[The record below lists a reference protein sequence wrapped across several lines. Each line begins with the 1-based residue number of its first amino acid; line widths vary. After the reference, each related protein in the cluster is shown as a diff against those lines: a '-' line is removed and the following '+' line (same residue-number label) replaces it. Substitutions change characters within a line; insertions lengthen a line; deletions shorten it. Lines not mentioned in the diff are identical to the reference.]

1 MSIEQ
6 LGESLL
12 ADAKK
17 RSRKLKRRATVFT
30 GLMLGVQAGNA
41 LLRKKAKKRADEF
54 WKSNQGLLDARAG
67 QFTQGIDFWQ
77 KHNKMLSTYGE
88 STDSTT
94 GENWVNAFKQQQLK
108 LYQAN
113 PKYKDIFSQANPQD
127 QLKFN
132 QEVDKLLADDIEA
145 YRSKVEGFS
154 DFRNIGK
161 DTKESRAAY
170 MKPLRDKLQKGVDI
184 INEQDNV
191 AGWLLGGMNLKSSN
205 ANLQQS
211 QLDVLLPEGF
221 TEQDKSELDSLIS
234 TTLRNKKKINAI
246 YKVEEIPE
254 VNLKAMIKKE
264 KVAELPVKI
273 DNSIRD
279 AFEPFASNFNKK
291 ESQYSRSDYK
301 IKMAKGDKGEVEVT
315 IYDFL
320 NDFKGADGNKLTS
333 EQKNRIIEDAMII
346 ADLNYKIFKKKA
358 EATGTAGLTIPVGG
372 ITPFVQDALET
383 VIGEDLKYEV
393 GGFMGNKPI
402 GTYKPIARQNI
413 IDKLTKTPETEV
425 PSPSDS
431 SKKVVVTDE
440 DAKQIIEDSNIPTD
454 NAAVVDPTIFDEK
467 KFISTINNPDFVKMD
482 DREKNKFVNSI
493 IDMYPTQSDRIVEL
507 VENSDMQRVDGT
519 QKSDI
524 GFLGPVKNNV
534 TGGTMTELS
543 MGVEMDGKEVLLPL
557 MVPTL
562 TKEEI
567 NFLANNNVVGNPSIV
582 PQSIKD
588 KAIAHARKRIS
599 ENKSPFMTSDDAPTI
614 TSSEQ
619 EKIANMLEMN
629 IEGLSTEEVDNQFR
643 IALRQSNDLTDDEFN
658 TILGYLEKSTNVVM
672 DNSPVQNQRSLLSD
686 DVFVQG
692 AANKAAYFDQQRKT
706 AGSDFLKLIG
716 ADKESVRKRIISRA
730 EKYLAGERNTFTS
743 SEFNKWAKATKGL
756 EVTDIK
762 KNQRR
767 ALVKEFLE
775 TLK

>member
-54 WKSNQGLLDARAG
+54 WKSNQGLLDTRAG
-67 QFTQGIDFWQ
+67 QFTKGIDFWQ
-77 KHNKMLSTYGE
+77 NHNKMLSTYGE
-88 STDSTT
+88 STDSAT

-108 LYQAN
+108 LYQEN
-113 PKYKDIFSQANPQD
+113 PKYKNIFSKANPQD

-246 YKVEEIPE
+246 YEVEEIPE

-264 KVAELPVKI
+264 KVDTIPVNI
-273 DNSIRD
+273 SNEIRTEFLIFGNS
-279 AFEPFASNFNKK
+279 FEKTDSL
-291 ESQYSRSDYK
+291 SRSDYK

-346 ADLNYKIFKKKA
+346 ADLNYKIFKQKA
-358 EATGTAGLTIPVGG
+358 EATGTGPLTIPVGG
-372 ITPFVQDALET
+372 IKPFVQDALET

-402 GTYKPIARQNI
+402 GTYKPIARQNL

-440 DAKQIIEDSNIPTD
+440 DAKKIIKDSNIPTSD
-454 NAAVVDPTIFDEK
+454 DEVSDPNIFDEK
-467 KFISTINNPDFVKMD
+467 KFISIIND
-482 DREKNKFVNSI
+482 EKFVNASKKDRHGFVSSI
-493 IDMYPTQSDRIVEL
+493 IDQHPDMSDRIVEL
-507 VENSDMQRVDGT
+507 VENANMQRVDGT
-519 QKSDI
+519 QKSD
-524 GFLGPVKNNV
+524 VS
-534 TGGTMTELS
+534 T
-543 MGVEMDGKEVLLPL
+543 
-557 MVPTL
+557 PT
-562 TKEEI
+562 
-567 NFLANNNVVGNPSIV
+567 
-582 PQSIKD
+582 
-588 KAIAHARKRIS
+588 
-599 ENKSPFMTSDDAPTI
+599 DDAPSI

-619 EKIANMLEMN
+619 QKIADMLEMN

>member
-54 WKSNQGLLDARAG
+54 WKSNQGLLDTRAG
-67 QFTQGIDFWQ
+67 QFTKGIDFWQ
-77 KHNKMLSTYGE
+77 NHNKMLNTYGE
-88 STDSTT
+88 STDSAT

-108 LYQAN
+108 LYQEN
-113 PKYKDIFSQANPQD
+113 PKYKNIFSKANPQD

-246 YKVEEIPE
+246 YEVEEIPE

-264 KVAELPVKI
+264 KVDTIPVNI
-273 DNSIRD
+273 SNEIRTEFLIFGNS
-279 AFEPFASNFNKK
+279 FEKTDSL
-291 ESQYSRSDYK
+291 SRSDYK

-346 ADLNYKIFKKKA
+346 ADLNYKIFKQKA
-358 EATGTAGLTIPVGG
+358 EATGTGPLTIPVGG
-372 ITPFVQDALET
+372 IKPFVQDALET

-440 DAKQIIEDSNIPTD
+440 DAKKIIKDSNIPTSD
-454 NAAVVDPTIFDEK
+454 DEVSDPNIFDEK
-467 KFISTINNPDFVKMD
+467 KFISIIND
-482 DREKNKFVNSI
+482 EKFVNASKKDRHGFVSSI
-493 IDMYPTQSDRIVEL
+493 IDQHPDMSDRIVEL
-507 VENSDMQRVDGT
+507 VENANMQRVDGT
-519 QKSDI
+519 QKSD
-524 GFLGPVKNNV
+524 VS
-534 TGGTMTELS
+534 T
-543 MGVEMDGKEVLLPL
+543 
-557 MVPTL
+557 PT
-562 TKEEI
+562 
-567 NFLANNNVVGNPSIV
+567 
-582 PQSIKD
+582 
-588 KAIAHARKRIS
+588 
-599 ENKSPFMTSDDAPTI
+599 DDAPSI

-619 EKIANMLEMN
+619 QKIADMLEMN

>member
-77 KHNKMLSTYGE
+77 NHNKMLSTYGE
-88 STDSTT
+88 STDSAT

-108 LYQAN
+108 LYQSN
-113 PKYKDIFSQANPQD
+113 PKYKDIFSQANAQD
-127 QLKFN
+127 KLKFN

-254 VNLKAMIKKE
+254 VNLQAMIKKE
-264 KVAELPVKI
+264 KVDELPVKI
-273 DNSIRD
+273 DNSIKD
-279 AFEPFASNFNKK
+279 AFAPFASNFNQN
-291 ESQYSRSDYK
+291 ESQYSRDDYK
-301 IKMAKGDKGEVEVT
+301 IKIPKSDGGSIEITAYE
-315 IYDFL
+315 FL
-320 NDFKGADGNKLTS
+320 NEFEYADGSKLS
-333 EQKNRIIEDAMII
+333 EKDKQTIIEDAII
-346 ADLNYKIFKKKA
+346 LADFKYKIFLSKAKKS
-358 EATGTAGLTIPVGG
+358 GTAGLTIPVGG
-372 ITPFVQDALET
+372 ITPFVQEALET
-383 VIGEDLKYEV
+383 VIGGDLQYTV
-393 GGFMGNKPI
+393 GGVFNDEPR
-402 GTYKPIARQNI
+402 GTYKRVTREEI
-413 IDKLTKTPETEV
+413 INKLANTSETEV
-425 PSPSDS
+425 PDPSDS

-440 DAKQIIEDSNIPTD
+440 DAKQIIKDSNIPTD
-454 NAAVVDPTIFDEK
+454 NVAVVDTTTFDEE

-482 DREKNKFVNSI
+482 DKEQSKFINKI
-493 IDMYPTQSDRIVEL
+493 IDMYPTQSDKIVEL
-507 VENSDMQRVDGT
+507 VENANMQRVDGT
-519 QKSDI
+519 QKSD
-524 GFLGPVKNNV
+524 
-534 TGGTMTELS
+534 
-543 MGVEMDGKEVLLPL
+543 D
-557 MVPTL
+557 VP
-562 TKEEI
+562 
-567 NFLANNNVVGNPSIV
+567 S
-582 PQSIKD
+582 
-588 KAIAHARKRIS
+588 
-599 ENKSPFMTSDDAPTI
+599 I

-619 EKIANMLEMN
+619 QKIADMLEMN

-658 TILGYLEKSTNVVM
+658 IILGYLEKSTNVVM
-672 DNSPVQNQRSLLSD
+672 DDSPVQNQRSLLSEDVVED
-686 DVFVQG
+686 DQKRGVQVG
-692 AANKAAYFDQQRKT
+692 LNRINPGVNPQAAK
-706 AGSDFLKLIG
+706 DFRRRTNALLTLIG
-716 ADKESVRKRIISRA
+716 ADKESVRNRIIRRA
-730 EKYLAGERNTFTS
+730 EKYLAGETSTFTS

>member
-77 KHNKMLSTYGE
+77 NHNKMLSTYGE
-88 STDSTT
+88 STDSAT

-113 PKYKDIFSQANPQD
+113 PKYKDIFSQANAQD

-161 DTKESRAAY
+161 DTKESRATY

-246 YKVEEIPE
+246 YEVEEIPE

-279 AFEPFASNFNKK
+279 AFEPFASDFNKK
-291 ESQYSRSDYK
+291 QSQYSRSDYR

-402 GTYKPIARQNI
+402 GTYKPIARQNL

-440 DAKQIIEDSNIPTD
+440 DAKQIIKDSNIPTD

-467 KFISTINNPDFVKMD
+467 KFISIIND
-482 DREKNKFVNSI
+482 EKFVNASKKDRHGFVSSI
-493 IDMYPTQSDRIVEL
+493 IDQHPDMSDRIVEL
-507 VENSDMQRVDGT
+507 VENANMQRVDGT

-524 GFLGPVKNNV
+524 GFLGPVTNNV

-543 MGVEMDGKEVLLPL
+543 MGVEIEGKEVLVPL

-567 NFLANNNVVGNPSIV
+567 DFLANNDVEGNVSIV

-588 KAIAHARKRIS
+588 KAIAHARKRMS
-599 ENKSPFMTSDDAPTI
+599 ENKSPFMTSDDAPSI

-619 EKIANMLEMN
+619 QKIADMLEMN

-658 TILGYLEKSTNVVM
+658 TILEYFSNK
-672 DNSPVQNQRSLLSD
+672 PVQNQSKTVAGQVDSI
-686 DVFVQG
+686 FVEG
-692 AANKAAYFDQQRKT
+692 ARRRQEAFAKDRAT

-716 ADKESVRKRIISRA
+716 ADKESVRNRIIRRA
-730 EKYLAGERNTFTS
+730 EKYLAGETRTFSS

-762 KNQRR
+762 KNQKR
-767 ALVKEFLE
+767 ALVEEFLE